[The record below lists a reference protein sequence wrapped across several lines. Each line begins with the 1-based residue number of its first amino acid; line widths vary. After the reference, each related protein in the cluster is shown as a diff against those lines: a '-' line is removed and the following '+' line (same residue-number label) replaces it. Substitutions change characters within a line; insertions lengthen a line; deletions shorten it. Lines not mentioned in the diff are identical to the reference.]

1 METGSMETG
10 SLKPV
15 PTIKNSPAV
24 RTTGLF
30 GFRMN
35 VYGQSFFTG
44 PKMSSLYASMYST
57 QKKSSPIRASVA

>member
-1 METGSMETG
+1 MRNSHGNRFFKTGSDN
-10 SLKPV
+10 
-15 PTIKNSPAV
+15 IKNSPAV
-24 RTTGLF
+24 RAAGLF